1 MDRIFHVRTPYT
13 QIAFLI
19 LLSILSFYFLWIRSG
34 ILAAVVMILLII
46 VIERIIN
53 SSYTITREGQ
63 LIVSK
68 GRFSKKQIIAITEIT
83 EIRKC
88 RSMNFGKF
96 HLEEY
101 LLIKY
106 PPNKHMALMPT
117 REEDFLNELAK
128 HHKER

>member
-13 QIAFLI
+13 QIVFLI
-19 LLSILSFYFLWIRSG
+19 LLSILSFYFLWTQSG
-34 ILAAVVMILLII
+34 ILAAIVMVLLII

-53 SSYTITREGQ
+53 SSYIITKEGQ

-68 GRFSKKQIIAITEIT
+68 GRFSKKLIIPITDITEVQ
-83 EIRKC
+83 KC

-101 LLIKY
+101 LLLNY
-106 PPNKHMALMPT
+106 QPNKHMALMPT

-128 HHKER
+128 HYKER